1 MSTQWLEQTS
11 KDITNQ
17 QGAYTNKETPLY
29 SRRTRKAISFDD
41 EEEVDDTQ
49 LSAEDD
55 GYNDPSQIL
64 SPDENTKKNEDEA
77 SGSESDTQ
85 LPLDMLVTA

>member
-49 LSAEDD
+49 LCIKTIKRAMDD
-55 GYNDPSQIL
+55 RVMMNIEL
-64 SPDENTKKNEDEA
+64 KN
-77 SGSESDTQ
+77 
-85 LPLDMLVTA
+85 LNRL